1 MSRQDLQI
9 ASLRPWIRT
18 LAERWRR
25 RYAHTITI
33 DLDDL
38 CQAGVLGALKAS
50 PNWNPELG
58 SWITYATSW
67 IEEYMRQECENVLLQ
82 GAEKRSRYRRTR
94 ELPTA
99 VYKMHEDGA
108 GRRVGVSFRADREPT
123 VKLNE
128 QRIWLQR
135 LIAEAGLNERE
146 LTILEKCELLDET
159 LESVGEELGLSRQ
172 RVHQVRERAL
182 EKLREVVL

>member
-1 MSRQDLQI
+1 MSQLDLQI

-18 LAERWRR
+18 LAVRWKR
-25 RYAHTITI
+25 RYSTIAV

-58 SWITYATSW
+58 SWITYATQW
-67 IEEYMRQECENVLLQ
+67 IDEYMRQECEHVLLQ

-94 ELPTA
+94 ELPATSFEA
-99 VYKMHEDGA
+99 HE
-108 GRRVGVSFRADREPT
+108 RLEPT
-123 VKLNE
+123 DRLNE
-128 QRIWLQR
+128 QRVWLQR
-135 LIAEAGLNERE
+135 LMSQAGLSERE

>member
-25 RYAHTITI
+25 RYAHRLSV

-38 CQAGVLGALKAS
+38 CQAGALGALKAS
-50 PNWNPELG
+50 TKWDPTQA
-58 SWITYATSW
+58 SWITYATLW
-67 IEEYMRQECENVLLQ
+67 IDEYMRQEIEHSLLQ
-82 GAEKRSRYRRTR
+82 GAEKRSHYRRTR
-94 ELPTA
+94 ELP
-99 VYKMHEDGA
+99 VVHFDGSS
-108 GRRVGVSFRADREPT
+108 RISSDRGIT
-123 VKLNE
+123 LVDKLNE

-135 LIAEAGLNERE
+135 LMTRAGLNERE
-146 LTILEKCELLDET
+146 LTILERCDLLDET

>member
-1 MSRQDLQI
+1 VSRQDLQI

-25 RYAHTITI
+25 RYAHRLSV

-38 CQAGVLGALKAS
+38 CQAGALGALKAS
-50 PNWNPELG
+50 AKWDPEQA
-58 SWITYATSW
+58 SWITYATLW
-67 IEEYMRQECENVLLQ
+67 IDEYMRRECEELLLR
-82 GAEKRSRYRRTR
+82 GADKRANYRRTR
-94 ELPTA
+94 ELPKFDA
-99 VYKMHEDGA
+99 VVEDIPVAEG
-108 GRRVGVSFRADREPT
+108 
-123 VKLNE
+123 LNE
-128 QRIWLQR
+128 QRVWLRR
-135 LIAEAGLNERE
+135 LVEDAALSERE
-146 LTILEKCELLDET
+146 LTIIARCEMGDET